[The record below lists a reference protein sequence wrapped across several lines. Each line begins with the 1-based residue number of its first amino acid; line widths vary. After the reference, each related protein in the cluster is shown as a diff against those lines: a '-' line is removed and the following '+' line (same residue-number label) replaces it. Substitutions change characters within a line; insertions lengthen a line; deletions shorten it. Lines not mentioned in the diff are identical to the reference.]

1 MRRRRELP
9 PTLRGR
15 HFTTRRGHLEGISR
29 KRMRG
34 ADLDQPFHG
43 IRSPRLRETTIAEL
57 IAAYSER
64 MSAAQFFSHVTAA
77 QLLGLPLPRRF
88 ATSGVIHVCVD
99 DPAGRQRVSGTVA
112 HHARP
117 GTVRVVAIS
126 GYRVAAPVD
135 VWRQLAAVLT
145 LDELIVMGDAL
156 VGGKRPLATMA
167 ELRTGVVRH
176 AGKRGARRLR
186 EALDWVRPG
195 VLSPRETEIRLLLVR
210 AGLPEPE
217 VNAPIT
223 DRSGRTIA
231 TGDLVYRDHR
241 VLVEYDGEQHR
252 TDEEQYHWDID
263 RLDAI
268 MEADWRVV
276 RLNKTHLR
284 VKRAS
289 AVRKVDTALRDRGWR
304 P

>member
-1 MRRRRELP
+1 MD
-9 PTLRGR
+9 
-15 HFTTRRGHLEGISR
+15 LE
-29 KRMRG
+29 
-34 ADLDQPFHG
+34 QPFHG
-43 IRSPRLRETTIAEL
+43 IRSPRVGPATIATL

-64 MSAAQFFSHVTAA
+64 MSTAQFFSHVTAA
-77 QLLGLPLPRRF
+77 HLHGLPLPRRF
-88 ATSGVIHVCVD
+88 ASSGVIHVCVD
-99 DPAGRQRVSGTVA
+99 DPAERQRVRGTVA

-117 GTVRVVAIS
+117 GTVRLVDIG

-135 VWRQLAAVLT
+135 VWRQLAAVLS

-167 ELRTGVVRH
+167 ELRTGVARH

-186 EALDWVRPG
+186 EALEWVRPG

-217 VNAPIT
+217 VNAPLT
-223 DRSGRTIA
+223 DRTGRKIA
-231 TGDLVYRDHR
+231 TGDLVYREYR

-276 RLNKTHLR
+276 RLNKTHIRL
-284 VKRAS
+284 KSAS

>member
-1 MRRRRELP
+1 
-9 PTLRGR
+9 
-15 HFTTRRGHLEGISR
+15 
-29 KRMRG
+29 MRG

-99 DPAGRQRVSGTVA
+99 DPAGRQRVSGTIA

-145 LDELIVMGDAL
+145 LDD
-156 VGGKRPLATMA
+156 
-167 ELRTGVVRH
+167 
-176 AGKRGARRLR
+176 
-186 EALDWVRPG
+186 
-195 VLSPRETEIRLLLVR
+195 S
-210 AGLPEPE
+210 
-217 VNAPIT
+217 
-223 DRSGRTIA
+223 S
-231 TGDLVYRDHR
+231 
-241 VLVEYDGEQHR
+241 
-252 TDEEQYHWDID
+252 
-263 RLDAI
+263 
-268 MEADWRVV
+268 
-276 RLNKTHLR
+276 
-284 VKRAS
+284 
-289 AVRKVDTALRDRGWR
+289 
-304 P
+304 